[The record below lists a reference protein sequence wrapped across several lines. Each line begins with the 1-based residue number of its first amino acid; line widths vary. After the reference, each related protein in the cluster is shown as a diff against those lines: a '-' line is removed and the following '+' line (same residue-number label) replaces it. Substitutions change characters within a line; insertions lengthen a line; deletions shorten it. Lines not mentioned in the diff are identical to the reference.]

1 MDEPCSAL
9 DPIATAKI
17 EELMNNLASSYTIII
32 VTHSMQQAGRVS
44 QNTAFF
50 HMGDLVETGETA
62 KIFTQPDEQRT
73 QDYITGDLDKM
84 SEHISSQFE
93 NDILQINVNL
103 TKMGGICE
111 DNLKKQ
117 LKQLQKMIQS
127 WLSIL

>member
-1 MDEPCSAL
+1 
-9 DPIATAKI
+9 
-17 EELMNNLASSYTIII
+17 
-32 VTHSMQQAGRVS
+32 
-44 QNTAFF
+44 
-50 HMGDLVETGETA
+50 
-62 KIFTQPDEQRT
+62 
-73 QDYITGDLDKM
+73 M